1 MTDTA
6 ILPGWIQTIAHF
18 TPTFCGVDAL
28 EAAILYQSTD
38 NLGRDVAV
46 LVLTAGGGLVVGI
59 MLLRRRLDAF

>member
-28 EAAILYQSTD
+28 EAAILSSRPT
-38 NLGRDVAV
+38 
-46 LVLTAGGGLVVGI
+46 TWAGTW
-59 MLLRRRLDAF
+59 RSWC